1 LETLKLAS
9 ELNDMSEALLDEFSD
24 SDSDFEDLAKLI
36 EIIDQLDK
44 ANRNIRFAVTAA
56 KTLANM
62 QMDKRGE
69 QRVVLPSGLIAEK
82 TGSYRRT
89 NIDREGLEKYV
100 AKCARLEDLR
110 MDPETGEVR
119 SPDATALELHKRCFR
134 SEPKWTELKNLGV
147 KDGDFCEREFV
158 ASIKLISAGVL

>member
-1 LETLKLAS
+1 METLKLAS
-9 ELNDMSEALLDEFSD
+9 ELNDMSEALLEEFSD
-24 SDSDFEDLAKLI
+24 SNSDFEDLALLI
-36 EIIDQLDK
+36 EIIDQFDQ
-44 ANRNIRFAVTAA
+44 ANRNIRFALTAA

-62 QMDKRGE
+62 KMDKLGE

-100 AKCARLEDLR
+100 AKCAYLEDLR
-110 MDPETGEVR
+110 MNPETGELK

-147 KDGDFCEREFV
+147 NDADFCSREFV